1 LEPKRKKRN
10 KPYRYPVKMT
20 TKEAVEQLANAEYA
34 DKFQGDEK
42 LATATRMAMDALD
55 SIKPLCNRCL
65 ILTKGSIC
73 IFCELRDLCDIARKQ
88 YMEVK

>member
-1 LEPKRKKRN
+1 MEPKSKKRN

>member
-1 LEPKRKKRN
+1 MDPKKYTTKKPKRYTAN
-10 KPYRYPVKMT
+10 LT
-20 TKEAVEQLANAEYA
+20 TDEAVEQLANAEYA

>member
-1 LEPKRKKRN
+1 LNQN
-10 KPYRYPVKMT
+10 KYRHHKPQRYAIKMT

>member
-1 LEPKRKKRN
+1 MEPKRKKRN

>member
-1 LEPKRKKRN
+1 MEQKSKKRN
-10 KPYRYPVKMT
+10 KPYRYPVNMT

-42 LATATRMAMDALD
+42 RCTATRMAMDALD

-65 ILTKGSIC
+65 ILTKGSIF